1 MDRKPLKIANL
12 FKQVL
17 ILMGKNFIM
26 FRRNLVATLVEII
39 CPILFLLILFIMR
52 YFVEKIMYPQQY
64 NMARSYRSLILSPL
78 STSKQPKQ
86 SRNLVLFYPNT
97 SFIQDLVNKTVQSL
111 AEYNFDFDPKSKYK
125 YFIKLYF
132 QFVKIG
138 FDL

>member
-78 STSKQPKQ
+78 SSTQSKQPKQ

-111 AEYNFDFDPKSKYK
+111 AEYNFDFDPKSKYI
-125 YFIKLYF
+125 YFSFELF
-132 QFVKIG
+132 SVC
-138 FDL
+138 

>member
-64 NMARSYRSLILSPL
+64 NMARSYRSLILSPF

-97 SFIQDLVNKTVQSL
+97 SFIQDLVNKTVQFL
-111 AEYNFDFDPKSKYK
+111 N
-125 YFIKLYF
+125 I
-132 QFVKIG
+132 
-138 FDL
+138 

>member
-12 FKQVL
+12 AKQVL

-64 NMARSYRSLILSPL
+64 NMGRNYKSLILQSAQQ
-78 STSKQPKQ
+78 TFMQQKQP
-86 SRNLVLFYPNT
+86 RNLVLFYPNT

-111 AEYNFDFDPKSKYK
+111 AEYNFDFDPKSKYI
-125 YFIKLYF
+125 YF
-132 QFVKIG
+132 
-138 FDL
+138 